1 MEIAQ
6 KATEEEE
13 RYRKEIEQ
21 LSHSFMHA
29 FSSCIMLSTCLYFVF
44 FNGTMTLG
52 MKKKHLGFIQAYLLT
67 SKTFSLKYRYT
78 GIWPHFKSPVVETS
92 V

>member
-29 FSSCIMLSTCLYFVF
+29 FASCIMLST
-44 FNGTMTLG
+44 
-52 MKKKHLGFIQAYLLT
+52 
-67 SKTFSLKYRYT
+67 
-78 GIWPHFKSPVVETS
+78 
-92 V
+92 